1 MTATGQTFGRIET
14 RTVSIATNLA
24 SKEYTFVN
32 LDTTTDEL
40 VGAAADA
47 TKMPFVLID
56 AGDGSVTAITGSIA
70 VGGRV
75 KITLGG
81 TVSAGDKL
89 TATTG
94 GLAITTITN
103 KDHYGLIALHNG
115 VSGDIIEAL
124 IAFGTVSAT

>member
-1 MTATGQTFGRIET
+1 MTVTTGQIFGKVET
-14 RTVSIATNLA
+14 RSVTIASNLA
-24 SKEYTFVN
+24 NKEYTFVN
-32 LDTTTDEL
+32 LDTTNDEV

-56 AGDGSVTAITGSIA
+56 AGNGATTALTGAIA

-94 GLAITTITN
+94 GVAIATVVN
-103 KDHYGLIALHNG
+103 HDHYGLIALHNG
-115 VSGDIIEAL
+115 VTGDIIEAL
-124 IAFGTVSAT
+124 VAFGTVSS